1 MSVLP
6 LYSER
11 FGVQRFC
18 FAPGANV
25 DNPVLG
31 RSGIGVGNG
40 FIRPTVNG
48 LVSRS
53 VKKHWQARVLGLMQV
68 SALLTGRMASKFV

>member
-31 RSGIGVGNG
+31 RSGIGVGDG
-40 FIRPTVNG
+40 FIHPTVNG
-48 LVSRS
+48 LVSPFGE
-53 VKKHWQARVLGLMQV
+53 QALAGSGPWPHAGLRT
-68 SALLTGRMASKFV
+68 AHPTHGE